1 LNTVKI
7 RGRAGKP
14 AKSPARKTGAK
25 AVRPKR
31 DAYHHGD
38 LRAALLAASESILL
52 ERGVHGFTL
61 REAARRAGVS
71 PAAPAHHFGDVAGLL
86 SAVAREGFLE
96 FGRRLREADESAG
109 ADPFA
114 RLKAQGNAYVRFAF
128 AFPARFRLMFR
139 CDLVDMSRGDLA
151 EIANASFATL
161 DTAVRALAGVKAGE
175 TLSVAGSGALLASW
189 AMVHGFA
196 HLALEG
202 QFDSAA
208 LDLGGQTTI
217 LDQMLPAMLHYV
229 PDRLR

>member
-1 LNTVKI
+1 MKPLARNA
-7 RGRAGKP
+7 AGKAP
-14 AKSPARKTGAK
+14 
-25 AVRPKR
+25 RPKR
-31 DAYHHGD
+31 HAYHHGD

-52 ERGVHGFTL
+52 ERGVQGFTL

-96 FGRRLREADESAG
+96 FGRRLREADEAAG
-109 ADPFA
+109 ADPSA
-114 RLKAQGNAYVRFAF
+114 RLTAQGTAYVRFAL
-128 AFPARFRLMFR
+128 AFPARFQLMFR

-161 DTAVRALAGVKAGE
+161 DSAVRSLAGTKPGEALSMAG
-175 TLSVAGSGALLASW
+175 TGALLASW

-202 QFDSAA
+202 QFGGGA
-208 LDLGGQTTI
+208 LDLGGKTAI
-217 LDQMLPAMLHYV
+217 LDQMLPAMLRYG
-229 PDRLR
+229 PDKLR